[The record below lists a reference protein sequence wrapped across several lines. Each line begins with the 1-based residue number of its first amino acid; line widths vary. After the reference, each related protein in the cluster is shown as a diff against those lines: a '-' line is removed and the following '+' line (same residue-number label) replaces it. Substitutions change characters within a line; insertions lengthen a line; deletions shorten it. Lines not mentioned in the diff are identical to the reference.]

1 MSKPKESKENDRT
14 NILELIDNLILHI
27 NSERLWFNLI
37 VFSSVFIAP
46 VSLFFTILLI
56 LRGKFLSIV
65 FRVNPLIGFM
75 VIGYFLLNFIMA
87 LLWLIVGIKEYRF
100 LSKWNERFKKYF
112 SLKEQIDRELQKEL
126 IE

>member
-1 MSKPKESKENDRT
+1 MDKSEEGKENNRT

-46 VSLFFTILLI
+46 VSLLFTIFLV
-56 LRGKFLSIV
+56 LRGKFLSII
-65 FRVNPLIGFM
+65 FRVSPLIGFM
-75 VIGYFLLNFIMA
+75 VIGYFLLNFIIA
-87 LLWLIVGIKEYRF
+87 SLWLIVGIKEYRF

-112 SLKEQIDRELQKEL
+112 SLKEQIDRELQKEF

>member
-1 MSKPKESKENDRT
+1 MTKSTESKDNNRT
-14 NILELIDNLILHI
+14 DLLELIDNLILHI

-46 VSLFFTILLI
+46 VSLLFTVFLV
-56 LRGKFLSIV
+56 LRGKFLSII
-65 FRVNPLIGFM
+65 FRASPLIGFM

-87 LLWLIVGIKEYRF
+87 LLWLIVGIKEFRF

-112 SLKEQIDRELQKEL
+112 SLKKQIDRELQKEFVN
-126 IE
+126 

>member
-1 MSKPKESKENDRT
+1 MDKSKEGKENDRT

-46 VSLFFTILLI
+46 VSLFFTMFLI
-56 LRGKFLSIV
+56 LRGKFLSII
-65 FRVNPLIGFM
+65 FRASPLIGFI